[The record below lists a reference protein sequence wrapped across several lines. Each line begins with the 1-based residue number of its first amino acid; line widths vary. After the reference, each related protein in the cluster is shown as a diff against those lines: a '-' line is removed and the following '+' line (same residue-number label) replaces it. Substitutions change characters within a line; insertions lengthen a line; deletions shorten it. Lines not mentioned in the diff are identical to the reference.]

1 MTVKA
6 VGRTA
11 FFIRAAAFTPVAAEL
26 AARLRAAS
34 GADPVFICD
43 DRAGTV
49 DTGRWPRLSLS
60 PDRLDGWGLHG
71 LPPNWGWF
79 CGDLALFAAAEAD
92 PEAAYLCVMD
102 ADVWMDDA
110 AAAALVALFA
120 RDGTAALAAGLGP
133 KTDAPKYSA
142 GLADLGLDPR
152 WGCIFPLVRVARDLV
167 PAMQDLRR
175 RSLPLRGRRAVN
187 DEAVLAGAVQITGA
201 SHGDLAGHDLFSAET
216 FATNPPML
224 FGGRPGSFAPGRV
237 HHPVIT
243 LETVLD
249 RIGDPAR
256 RYHRARLRRVLA
268 AAGRKDRAR
277 IAARLA
283 EAGVPDRVPDRGP
296 DPGPDPAS
304 ARLRA
309 LSDLLGTPGPVEVV
323 DVGANPIEG
332 EVSYRRLLDL
342 GLARVTG
349 FEPQAEALEKLRQR
363 QSPAETYLP
372 DALGDGAPAT
382 LHLCREGGF
391 TSLYPPD
398 PASAAYLGFRRGMAV
413 TGRQPVATARLDD
426 LAAVPR
432 ADFLKIDVQGSE
444 TAIIAAG
451 TDRLSQVLLVQT
463 EMRFFPLYAG
473 EPRIGA
479 LEAALTA
486 LGLEFYGFSFV
497 KCVPPRSR
505 YSRRI
510 ARGAGT
516 QAVDGDVF
524 FVRDL
529 RGIDGWD
536 TRAIARLALLA
547 DGAMAAFDLALY
559 CLDALERRGAVTAEG
574 IEAYIARLPDGVMR

>member
-1 MTVKA
+1 MGPGCVAMTDA
-6 VGRTA
+6 AIGRTA
-11 FFIRAAAFTPVAAEL
+11 FFIRAAAHTDVAADL
-26 AARLRAAS
+26 AARLRGAS
-34 GADPVFICD
+34 GADPVFVCD
-43 DRAGTV
+43 DRAGRL
-49 DTGRWPRLSLS
+49 DTGPFPRITLS
-60 PDRLDGWGLHG
+60 PDRFACWGLTD
-71 LPPNWGWF
+71 LPANWGWF
-79 CGDLALFAAAEAD
+79 CGDLALYAAAEAD
-92 PEAAYLCVMD
+92 PEAAFLCVMD

-110 AAAALVALFA
+110 AAAALVDLFT
-120 RDGTAALAAGLGP
+120 RDATAALAAGLGP
-133 KTDAPKYSA
+133 KPEPPKYSA

-152 WGCIFPLVRVARDLV
+152 WGCLFPLVRVARDLV

-224 FGGRPGSFAPGRV
+224 FGGRPGSLTPGRV
-237 HHPVIT
+237 HHPVLT
-243 LETVLD
+243 LDTVLD

-256 RYHRARLRRVLA
+256 GYHRARLRRVLA
-268 AAGRKDRAR
+268 AAGRTDRAR

-283 EAGVPDRVPDRGP
+283 EVAVPDLAS
-296 DPGPDPAS
+296 DPAS
-304 ARLRA
+304 ARLSA

-391 TSLYPPD
+391 TSLYAPD

-444 TAIIAAG
+444 TAIIAG
-451 TDRLSQVLLVQT
+451 GSDRLSQVLLVQT

-497 KCVPPRSR
+497 KRVPPRSR

-574 IEAYIARLPDGVMR
+574 TEAYIARLPDGVMR